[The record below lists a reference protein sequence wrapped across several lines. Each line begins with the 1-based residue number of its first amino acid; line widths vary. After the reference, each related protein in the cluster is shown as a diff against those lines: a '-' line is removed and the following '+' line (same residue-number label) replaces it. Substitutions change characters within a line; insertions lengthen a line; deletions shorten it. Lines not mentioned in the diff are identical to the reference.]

1 MNPSRQMVV
10 EYRAKKAAEKEFQK
24 NYEKLALKI
33 EKEVSRKYHLLWL
46 LALRDKQGYGAK
58 RLADTL
64 TKVIEIAEDIAD
76 YRIDFEDIAQA
87 IKDETGL
94 EV

>member
-1 MNPSRQMVV
+1 MNPAHQMVIKHQA
-10 EYRAKKAAEKEFQK
+10 RKAAEEEFQK

-33 EKEVSRKYHLLWL
+33 EKEISRKYHLLWL
-46 LALRDKQGYGAK
+46 LALRDTQGYGAK

-64 TKVIEIAEDIAD
+64 AKVFEIAEDIAD